1 MLYIYISMKKRKT
14 QFLPYVDVVFHRNPP
29 PSFFSRASTA
39 TADGQPFL
47 AANATELSKRLAV

>member
-1 MLYIYISMKKRKT
+1 MKKRKT

-29 PSFFSRASTA
+29 PFFFSRASTA